1 MAKQKQ
7 TTKSSKRYRYSS
19 FKARIDDLKI
29 EPARNLEKRVHDYVE
44 SSHFLASFDQWK
56 EINLSAKFTE
66 FTGEIERD
74 VQTLPQILY
83 HDEKIF
89 NSLVSFIDMHDE
101 FSLQPL
107 LDLLAQF
114 CHDLGPDFLKFY
126 EKAIET
132 LINLLDA
139 AIEFESSNVFEWGFN
154 CLAYIFKYLSKFLVK
169 KLVLTCDL
177 LIPLLSHTKEYLSRF
192 SAEALSFLV
201 RKAPISNLSEFVRS
215 VFGKLEGDNEQTNLY
230 EGLLILFT
238 ESMTSTQETLHS
250 KAKVIMGVL
259 LQEALAKSSTERS
272 ISLLSDIWM
281 NISKYASIE
290 SLLPVYDVMFEKFN
304 YSLDTTD
311 LDRIVKV
318 LATIIFSESGR
329 KIPDW
334 NSVTSLIE
342 KLMNHENSSSL
353 SPDNVAFLFAVFL
366 RNSDVKTLTQ
376 FHQKLFNYA
385 LTNIT
390 DNFLEFFKS
399 ALKLNYERVISFNGL
414 KFLQLFL
421 KSHWQS
427 QGKKIAL
434 FFL

>member
-1 MAKQKQ
+1 MAKQRQ

-66 FTGEIERD
+66 FAAEIEHD

-83 HDEKIF
+83 HDKKIF
-89 NSLVSFIDMHDE
+89 NSLVSFINFHDE

-126 EKAIET
+126 EEAIKT

-177 LIPLLSHTKEYLSRF
+177 LIPLLSHSKEYLSRF

-201 RKAPISNLSEFVRS
+201 RKCPVPNLREFVRS
-215 VFGKLEGDNEQTNLY
+215 VFEKLEGDDEQTNLY

-250 KAKVIMGVL
+250 KAKAIMSVL
-259 LQEALAKSSTERS
+259 LHEALTKSSPERS
-272 ISLLSDIWM
+272 VSLLSDIWM

-290 SLLPVYDVMFEKFN
+290 SLLPVYEVM
-304 YSLDTTD
+304 YQD
-311 LDRIVKV
+311 L
-318 LATIIFSESGR
+318 TILSMPPIS
-329 KIPDW
+329 
-334 NSVTSLIE
+334 IE
-342 KLMNHENSSSL
+342 
-353 SPDNVAFLFAVFL
+353 
-366 RNSDVKTLTQ
+366 
-376 FHQKLFNYA
+376 Y
-385 LTNIT
+385 
-390 DNFLEFFKS
+390 
-399 ALKLNYERVISFNGL
+399 
-414 KFLQLFL
+414 
-421 KSHWQS
+421 
-427 QGKKIAL
+427 
-434 FFL
+434 